1 MSETSTII
9 LTVLAFMVIVLIIRT
24 LFNDYDD
31 DYIDDE
37 DYIFDDFYSLKGN
50 HNEHY
55 K

>member
-24 LFNDYDD
+24 LFNDD

-37 DYIFDDFYSLKGN
+37 DYIFDDFYSLRGIRD
-50 HNEHY
+50 EDSW
-55 K
+55 

>member
-1 MSETSTII
+1 MSEIPIVISAT
-9 LTVLAFMVIVLIIRT
+9 LAFMVIAFIIRT
-24 LFNDYDD
+24 LFNDYDE

>member
-31 DYIDDE
+31 YIDDE
-37 DYIFDDFYSLKGN
+37 DYIFDDFYSLRGIRD
-50 HNEHY
+50 EDSW
-55 K
+55 